1 MEYRKPEVVRLGSA
15 FAAVQMQTGKHFSGN
30 PDQAAAQPKYTLPA
44 YEADE

>member
-1 MEYRKPEVVRLGSA
+1 MEYRKPEVVVVGPA
-15 FAAVQMQTGKHFSGN
+15 FAAVQMQSGKQFSGN